1 MTDAASLFKR
11 LTLATLLLSGSTI
24 ALADCKPAHTFD
36 TLEKGVLKVATYVFP
51 PYAIP
56 GPDAQVGGVEGDI
69 VKSFAAAE
77 CLTVRATTVDT
88 AAVVQSV
95 ITRRADLGI
104 GDWYRTAERAKV
116 LGLSAP
122 TFLDVMGIISKD
134 NLTRIDQLEGK
145 RVGTVQGYLWV
156 ADLKKVLGDN
166 LVLYPNPVAMAQ
178 DLASGRLD
186 VATDS
191 FAVAKTAQQKGAY
204 SGASINVAEGDPR
217 VRASQQPGQAAILFA
232 KQNEALGQALS
243 AHIQQMHQDGSLRK
257 IVSSYGLEEKITDVG
272 APRLIE

>member
-1 MTDAASLFKR
+1 MTDAATFFQR
-11 LTLATLLLSGSTI
+11 LTLISLLLCGSAT
-24 ALADCKPAHTFD
+24 ALADCKPTHTFD

-56 GPDAQVGGVEGDI
+56 GPDASIGGVEGDI
-69 VKSFAAAE
+69 LTGFAAKE

-95 ITRRADLGI
+95 ITRRADVGI

-134 NLTRIDQLEGK
+134 NLSRIDQLEGK

-204 SGASINVAEGDPR
+204 PGASINVAAGDPR
-217 VRASQQPGQAAILFA
+217 VKASQQPGQAAILFA
-232 KQNEALGQALS
+232 KQNDALGQALS
-243 AHIQQMHQDGSLRK
+243 AYIEQLHRDGGLRK
-257 IVSSYGLEEKITDVG
+257 IVAGYGLEEKITEVG
-272 APRLIE
+272 TPRLIE

>member
-1 MTDAASLFKR
+1 MTDAATLFKR
-11 LTLATLLLSGSTI
+11 LTLATLLLSGSTV

-95 ITRRADLGI
+95 ITRRADVGI

-134 NLTRIDQLEGK
+134 NLTRIDQLEGR

-178 DLASGRLD
+178 DLTSGRLD

-217 VRASQQPGQAAILFA
+217 VKASQQPGQAAVLFA

>member
-1 MTDAASLFKR
+1 MTDAATLLKR
-11 LTLATLLLSGSTI
+11 LTLATLLLSGSTV

-56 GPDAQVGGVEGDI
+56 GPDGQVGGVEGDI
-69 VKSFAAAE
+69 LKSFAAAE

-95 ITRRADLGI
+95 ITRRADVGI

-166 LVLYPNPVAMAQ
+166 LVLYPNPVAMTQ

-217 VRASQQPGQAAILFA
+217 VKASQQPGQAAVLFA

-243 AHIQQMHQDGSLRK
+243 AHIQHMHQDGSLRK

>member
-1 MTDAASLFKR
+1 MPDAITLLQR
-11 LTLATLLLSGSTI
+11 LTLATLLLCGST
-24 ALADCKPAHTFD
+24 AAQADCKPAHTFD

-56 GPDAQVGGVEGDI
+56 GPDGQVGGVEGDI
-69 VKSFAAAE
+69 LKSFATAE

-95 ITRRADLGI
+95 ITRRADVGI

-134 NLTRIDQLEGK
+134 NLSRIDQLEGK

-204 SGASINVAEGDPR
+204 PGASINVAVGDPR
-217 VRASQQPGQAAILFA
+217 VKASQQPGQAAILFA

-243 AHIQQMHQDGSLRK
+243 AHIQHMHEDGSLRQ
-257 IVSSYGLEEKITDVG
+257 IVARYGLEEKITDVG

>member
-1 MTDAASLFKR
+1 MTDAATLFKH
-11 LTLATLLLSGSTI
+11 LTLAGLLLCAASK
-24 ALADCKPAHTFD
+24 ALADCTPAHHFD

-69 VKSFAAAE
+69 LKRFAAKE
-77 CLTVRATTVDT
+77 CLTLRASVVDT

-95 ITRRADLGI
+95 ITRRADVGI

-134 NLTRIDQLEGK
+134 NLSRIDQLEGK

-178 DLASGRLD
+178 DLSSGRID

-204 SGASINVAEGDPR
+204 AGASINVAQGDPR
-217 VRASQQPGQAAILFA
+217 VKASQQPGQAAILFS
-232 KQNEALGQALS
+232 KQNDALGQALS
-243 AHIQQMHQDGSLRK
+243 AHIQQLHADGDMRK
-257 IVSSYGLEEKITDVG
+257 IVSSYGLDEKITEVG
-272 APRLIE
+272 APRLID

>member
-1 MTDAASLFKR
+1 MTDPTTFLKRLALASL
-11 LTLATLLLSGSTI
+11 LLCGSTA
-24 ALADCKPAHTFD
+24 ALADCTPTHTFD

-56 GPDAQVGGVEGDI
+56 GPDNQIGGVEGDI
-69 VKSFAAAE
+69 LTGFAAKE
-77 CLTVRATTVDT
+77 CLTVRTSVVDT

-95 ITRRADLGI
+95 LTRRADVGI

-134 NLTRIDQLEGK
+134 NLSRIDQLEGK

-178 DLASGRLD
+178 DLAAGRLD

-191 FAVAKTAQQKGAY
+191 FAVAKTAQHKGAY
-204 SGASINVAEGDPR
+204 PGASINVAASDPR
-217 VRASQQPGQAAILFA
+217 VRASQQPGQAAVLFA
-232 KQNEALGQALS
+232 KQNPALGQALS
-243 AHIQQMHQDGSLRK
+243 AYIEQLHQDGGLAK
-257 IVSSYGLEEKITDVG
+257 IVAHYGLDQKITEVG

>member
-95 ITRRADLGI
+95 ITRRADVGI

-217 VRASQQPGQAAILFA
+217 VKASQQPGQAAVLFA